1 MSSAWHRVHGVC
13 SKNGFGTVV
22 KTGVAVASFSGD
34 LGGIDLSV
42 YLKTLKFKPT
52 YLGKT
57 KKD

>member
-1 MSSAWHRVHGVC
+1 MC